1 MESLKEILE
10 VSNEAE
16 TSSIADDRYDI
27 LYFCVKLKLQ
37 RKYCRRHS
45 STIYFAASRS
55 ETSDAKQSIDS
66 SLELKFSPNVR
77 IIYLSL
83 IIVH

>member
-1 MESLKEILE
+1 MESLRKKLE

-16 TSSIADDRYDI
+16 ASSIADDRYDI
-27 LYFCVKLKLQ
+27 LCFCLKLKLQ
-37 RKYCRRHS
+37 REYCRRHS

-66 SLELKFSPNVR
+66 SSVPM
-77 IIYLSL
+77 
-83 IIVH
+83 